1 VLKLSIRHV
10 FQRYIKY
17 IFKSLLN
24 LIKKYIWLGVIS
36 ILIMIFALNICTICR
51 TFFISK
57 VHSKS
62 LLCVNNLLFALL
74 AVFVSMSTIVCW
86 ISELAHRVFV
96 LTS

>member
-10 FQRYIKY
+10 LQMYIKY
-17 IFKSLLN
+17 IFISLLN
-24 LIKKYIWLGVIS
+24 LIKKYIWVGVLS
-36 ILIMIFALNICTICR
+36 ILNMIFVLNICTICI

-57 VHSKS
+57 VHSKG
-62 LLCVNNLLFALL
+62 LLCVNNLLFAFL